1 MKNNKV
7 KDIYVT
13 MGMVIE
19 MIVVIAI
26 ITAYNTIRYGNLVE
40 HLIDVAVV
48 MVPITGIA
56 IALTFGVKYCFWE
69 IKDWFKL
76 KIKKLKKAFAEES

>member
-1 MKNNKV
+1 MKNKTN
-7 KDIYVT
+7 DIVLT

-19 MIVVIAI
+19 MAMVIAI
-26 ITAYNTIRYGNLVE
+26 CTAYNTIRYGNLVE

-56 IALTFGVKYCFWE
+56 IALTFGVKYCSWE
-69 IKDWFKL
+69 IKDWFKV